1 MLWELAKVFL
11 KLGATG
17 FGGPAAFIAMM
28 DAEVVERRAWLS
40 RPQFID
46 LLGVTNLIPGPN
58 ATEMAIHVGYRRAGA
73 AGLVVAGASFILPA
87 VLITYVFAWLYT
99 QYGSLPQVEPFLR
112 GINPVVLAIILVALR
127 RLAVAALGRWQLLLV
142 GTWAAVAVTAGCD
155 AVLCLASGTAACL
168 VLLRIGRSKTP
179 RGEPAAA
186 GAVVLAP
193 GLETLSLTPAA
204 AAAGTAACVAL
215 STTDVL
221 WRLLL
226 FFLKVGAVLYGGGY
240 VLIAYLQ
247 DGLVREYHWLTEKQ
261 LLDAIAVGQFTP
273 GPILST
279 ATFIGYLIAGGAGAA
294 VATLGVFLPSFLF
307 VAAVNP
313 LIPRLRSARWASQF
327 LDAVNATSVG
337 LMAGAT
343 VLLARHALI
352 DWRSWLLA
360 AAAAAV
366 ALGWRVAP
374 AWLVLGGAAAG
385 WLLW

>member
-1 MLWELAKVFL
+1 VFL

-40 RPQFID
+40 RAQFLD

-58 ATEMAIHVGYRRAGA
+58 ATEMAIHVGYRRAGV

-87 VLITYVFAWLYT
+87 VLITYVLAWLYV
-99 QYGSLPQVEPFLR
+99 QYGSLPQVDPFLR
-112 GINPVVLAIILVALR
+112 GINPVVLAIILIALR
-127 RLAVAALGRWQLLLV
+127 RLAVTALGRWQLLLV
-142 GTWAAVAVTAGCD
+142 GTWAAVAVMAGCD
-155 AVLCLASGTAACL
+155 AVLCLALGTAAGMVL
-168 VLLRIGRSKTP
+168 VRFSGVKPQSGKPT
-179 RGEPAAA
+179 AA
-186 GAVVLAP
+186 GAVVLAS
-193 GLETLSLTPAA
+193 GMETPSLAPAAA

-215 STTDVL
+215 STADVL
-221 WRLLL
+221 WRLFL

-247 DGLVREYHWLTEKQ
+247 DGLVEQYQWLSEKQ

-279 ATFIGYLIAGGAGAA
+279 ATFVGYLIAGGAGAA

-313 LIPRLRSARWASQF
+313 LIPRLRSAGWAARF

-360 AAAAAV
+360 AVAAAV
-366 ALGWRVAP
+366 LLGWRVAP